1 MGEKVL
7 MAVIGAPHGVRGE
20 VRVKAFTGD
29 PLALGDYG
37 PLFDAAGNSYTI
49 VDLRPSKTVVI
60 ARIKEIATREAAEA
74 ANGTELFVPRAAL
87 PDDLEEDEFYQ
98 TDLIGL
104 AAMDNAGARLGTVKA
119 LHDFG
124 AGDILE
130 LRLAA
135 GGTALIPFTK
145 AAVPRVAV
153 AQGLIEI
160 DPVAAGLVGDDEEEE
175 PRA

>member
-1 MGEKVL
+1 
-7 MAVIGAPHGVRGE
+7 VRGE

-130 LRLAA
+130 LRFAA

-145 AAVPRVAV
+145 AAVPHVAV

-160 DPVAAGLVGDDEEEE
+160 DPVAAGLIGDDEEEE